1 MREIIDI
8 DVEIRTHEQTLRDL
22 HQQVVAGDEIVN
34 EFSASHDPFICSAL
48 FRATYWSV
56 IKCKYRKS

>member
-34 EFSASHDPFICSAL
+34 EFSASHDL
-48 FRATYWSV
+48 FNMLSPL
-56 IKCKYRKS
+56 